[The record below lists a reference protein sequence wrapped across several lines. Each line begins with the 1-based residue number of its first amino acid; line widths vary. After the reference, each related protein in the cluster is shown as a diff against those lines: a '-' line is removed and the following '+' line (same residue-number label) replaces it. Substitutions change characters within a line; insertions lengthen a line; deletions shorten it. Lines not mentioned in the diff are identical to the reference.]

1 MPPKRRKAGPSLCFL
16 WPFTT
21 VDKLHVHRKS
31 SSVDGRQKAFVRLAN
46 LWRAIQILYDPSAYM
61 SRTHKIWLVLSSW
74 IDFRPFILDRFE
86 LIFWSTKDNLTLV
99 FSMFGL
105 FHAHQLY
112 LPSQTQRP
120 IFTCQGQT
128 WSDLLSFIFRKT
140 LCGSP
145 AWKMSLFVSIASF
158 AKISMD
164 LALDLSKSVLFW
176 TTCWNNLYKILPVVH
191 STLVPVEKKDPFC
204 LKSK

>member
-1 MPPKRRKAGPSLCFL
+1 
-16 WPFTT
+16 
-21 VDKLHVHRKS
+21 
-31 SSVDGRQKAFVRLAN
+31 
-46 LWRAIQILYDPSAYM
+46 
-61 SRTHKIWLVLSSW
+61 
-74 IDFRPFILDRFE
+74 
-86 LIFWSTKDNLTLV
+86 
-99 FSMFGL
+99 MFGL

-191 STLVPVEKKDPFC
+191 STLVPVEKKTSILPKIKVNRNYLTKLNVSTYRKRLIHATWFGMFLQSKEHGFTHFL
-204 LKSK
+204 LKTQKPIKRVMLIWP